1 MNVLILLVACF
12 ASSSLAFRPHG
23 ETNILPAPPVNG
35 PASFSSKA
43 SFYGMDGVQVQIP
56 NATSYEWWY
65 FDAVSADHSRAVVFQ
80 PHLQSREFGVRLVL
94 RLNFAYGDG
103 TFDEFTVPG
112 DKLFVSTIGA
122 GSAGL
127 ASDGSYSWIGA
138 PDLAEYTINMDLP
151 ELGISGEI
159 TMQSVA
165 PAHGPCGPAVAGATF
180 DISLGL
186 QWLNAIPDS
195 VATVNLK
202 LNGTKFAFQG
212 AGYHDKN
219 WIPFVFEANLNQWY
233 WGHGRA
239 GDLSVVWFDYLS
251 KSNESVVSAYIARNN
266 TIIHSACSGVT
277 VRPFGLGVE
286 YPIPLGSNATIEG
299 YNISIDAGSVGEYKF
314 TITATQQIVAPFLYN
329 RWIGTLE
336 GGLVGEESVSGP
348 ALWDQMGPI
357 PEILPS

>member
-159 TMQSVA
+159 TMQSVRF
-165 PAHGPCGPAVAGATF
+165 H
-180 DISLGL
+180 
-186 QWLNAIPDS
+186 LNIFS
-195 VATVNLK
+195 
-202 LNGTKFAFQG
+202 
-212 AGYHDKN
+212 
-219 WIPFVFEANLNQWY
+219 
-233 WGHGRA
+233 
-239 GDLSVVWFDYLS
+239 
-251 KSNESVVSAYIARNN
+251 
-266 TIIHSACSGVT
+266 
-277 VRPFGLGVE
+277 
-286 YPIPLGSNATIEG
+286 
-299 YNISIDAGSVGEYKF
+299 
-314 TITATQQIVAPFLYN
+314 
-329 RWIGTLE
+329 
-336 GGLVGEESVSGP
+336 
-348 ALWDQMGPI
+348 
-357 PEILPS
+357 